1 MALQDTIN
9 AIKPN
14 LVSSHDPVNSN
25 DQREQDRQTRPTLRF
40 DFEGY
45 SHRAVDWSLD
55 GFCVQWHRLGNLREG
70 DTFVIRGMAYG
81 DLDSVPVFL
90 RAEVTR
96 IGQGRLAARFLD
108 LNVLGRRLFNDFMAR
123 WAIFELSE
131 DVA

>member
-1 MALQDTIN
+1 MALQNTTATIRPEL
-9 AIKPN
+9 AHSVGP
-14 LVSSHDPVNSN
+14 VQTDPH
-25 DQREQDRQTRPTLRF
+25 REQGRSNKPTLRF

-55 GFCVQWHRLGNLREG
+55 GFCVQWHRVGSLREG
-70 DTFVIRGMAYG
+70 DTFVIRGLAYG

-90 RAEVTR
+90 RAEVIQ

-123 WAIFELSE
+123 WAIFELSA
-131 DVA
+131 DVV